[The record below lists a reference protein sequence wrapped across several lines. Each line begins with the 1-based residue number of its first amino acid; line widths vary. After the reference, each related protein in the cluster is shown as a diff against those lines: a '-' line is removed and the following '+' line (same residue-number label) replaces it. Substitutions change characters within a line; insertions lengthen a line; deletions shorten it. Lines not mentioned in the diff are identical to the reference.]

1 MNKKLEFEMRR
12 DFDAAQPCLFRAR
25 RNAFNALVT
34 IAPMVR
40 PLLLAY
46 FRSSSTVR
54 GGSFKVI
61 GTVASGTSIGPIELG
76 GFFQVSICLAL

>member
-1 MNKKLEFEMRR
+1 MHLCAGYDRSNGQ
-12 DFDAAQPCLFRAR
+12 A
-25 RNAFNALVT
+25 T

-40 PLLLAY
+40 PLLLAT

-61 GTVASGTSIGPIELG
+61 GTAASGTAIGPPSWEAS
-76 GFFQVSICLAL
+76 FK